1 MEKGEA
7 EKWGQRRTERE
18 ATLEESRREGVALV
32 GGEREEEGKGR
43 EGGGKG
49 AVLLKTG
56 GLHR

>member
-1 MEKGEA
+1 
-7 EKWGQRRTERE
+7 
-18 ATLEESRREGVALV
+18 VALV
-32 GGEREEEGKGR
+32 GGEREGEGKGR